1 MPLLES
7 VANFAAYTFAPPILV
22 TPLGALSVLVGCDF
36 PFANVGGS
44 CTAYSVTTHSAL
56 LASVFLGEE
65 LGPVGRI
72 GCTLCLL
79 GSLIIVLHAPPDKE
93 IQTVDEILHFALQP
107 GAPLSTLLAERG
119 PN

>member
-1 MPLLES
+1 MLFLNS

-22 TPLGALSVLVGCDF
+22 TPLGALSVLIGCDLSF
-36 PFANVGGS
+36 LNVKS
-44 CTAYSVTTHSAL
+44 SHTAYFIITHSAI

-72 GCTLCLL
+72 GCALCLL

-107 GAPLSTLLAERG
+107 GVPLSTSILPIEV
-119 PN
+119 